1 MKKYAQFLE
10 IVNAVFKEEIFQRFQ
25 NEYYCKLVLLN
36 YRMAYKV
43 GFESMVLTFR

>member
-1 MKKYAQFLE
+1 MKKYPQVLE

-43 GFESMVLTFR
+43 RRGSVRVTSR

>member
-1 MKKYAQFLE
+1 MTKYSQFLE

-25 NEYYCKLVLLN
+25 NVYYCKLVLLN

-43 GFESMVLTFR
+43 RRRNCTVTDR